1 MGNKEGWC
9 SFITLCKQCLFGI
22 ISGTAITRQKSWHQC
37 PRGSTAEHQILVLY
51 TCTVGE
57 DPLWGCGIRDV
68 DQGYGQVSEHAHAHA
83 LYSHARTR
91 RPTRRSCRKRHRVL
105 RSLHQARIPSPSTSG
120 DEEGTVQWSGVRA
133 STKTTRSSASLPSP
147 PLITPGASYWWIS
160 RHFWAP
166 HCRLHFSN
174 SLQMIRYH
182 YHPSSPMTILAGYC
196 DPSLE
201 PSAFDGLVTMKAW
214 FSAEISHGVF
224 LECCR
229 ILRRLLFLKFNAA
242 DW

>member
-1 MGNKEGWC
+1 MPIWDHFGNSYHWER
-9 SFITLCKQCLFGI
+9 S
-22 ISGTAITRQKSWHQC
+22 
-37 PRGSTAEHQILVLY
+37 RGRRVDTSALAVLLLVLY
-51 TCTVGE
+51 SCTVGE

-68 DQGYGQVSEHAHAHA
+68 DQGSGQVSEHAHA
-83 LYSHARTR
+83 RTR
-91 RPTRRSCRKRHRVL
+91 TRRSCRKRHRVL
-105 RSLHQARIPSPSTSG
+105 RSLHQARIPSPSSSG

-147 PLITPGASYWWIS
+147 PSCASYWWIS

-182 YHPSSPMTILAGYC
+182 YHHSSPMTRLAGYL

-201 PSAFDGLVTMKAW
+201 PSTFDGLVTIKAW
-214 FSAEISHGVF
+214 FSAEISHGVYF
-224 LECCR
+224 RMLPNLTTSTFSQVRCN
-229 ILRRLLFLKFNAA
+229 RLIININR
-242 DW
+242 